1 LKKNILIGLTIFFW
15 RIGIIFGA
23 LPPLYQSTND
33 LSNIAEILSGQ
44 SNSSLWVSSV
54 DLKNLTATM
63 QVSGNKTCK
72 FLFQRKK
79 ESHPGGWAGPAAPL
93 EIKSTN
99 CR

>member
-1 LKKNILIGLTIFFW
+1 LKKNIIIGLTIFFCTT
-15 RIGIIFGA
+15 GIIFGA

-33 LSNIAEILSGQ
+33 LSNIAEILRGQ
-44 SNSSLWVSSV
+44 DNSSLWVSSV

-63 QVSGNKTCK
+63 QVSGNKTCT

-79 ESHPGGWAGPAAPL
+79 ENHPGGWVGPMAPL

-99 CR
+99 CK